1 MADAAVVFSE
11 DVSLADSAATALS
24 NATDTGK
31 KAVEKAFKVLDGIE
45 GIDGALVVQGKYIGM
60 WGNIPDLRRASVDY
74 DCITK
79 G

>member
-1 MADAAVVFSE
+1 
-11 DVSLADSAATALS
+11 
-24 NATDTGK
+24 
-31 KAVEKAFKVLDGIE
+31 VEKAFKVLE
-45 GIDGALVVQGKYIGM
+45 GIGGINGALVVQGEYIGM